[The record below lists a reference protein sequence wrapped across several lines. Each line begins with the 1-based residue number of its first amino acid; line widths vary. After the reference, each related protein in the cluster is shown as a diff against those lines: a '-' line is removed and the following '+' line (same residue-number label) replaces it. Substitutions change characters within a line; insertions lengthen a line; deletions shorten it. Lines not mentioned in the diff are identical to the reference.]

1 MLKIKRQLIMVD
13 FYCYVFNS
21 TLIVAYLHFV
31 FIFLDGKQYYQSVEE
46 SFNTPP
52 VL

>member
-1 MLKIKRQLIMVD
+1 MLKIKGQLIMVD

-21 TLIVAYLHFV
+21 TLIVANLHFV
-31 FIFLDGKQYYQSVEE
+31 FIFGRKQYYQYVDPN
-46 SFNTPP
+46 FNTPA